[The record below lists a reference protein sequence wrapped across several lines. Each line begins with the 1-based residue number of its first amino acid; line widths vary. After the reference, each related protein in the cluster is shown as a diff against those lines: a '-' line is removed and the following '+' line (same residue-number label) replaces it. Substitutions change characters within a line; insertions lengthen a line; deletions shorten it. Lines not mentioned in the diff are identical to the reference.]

1 MCFVSVFFRGFR
13 GYKKYWH
20 WSCQGLLRPTQ
31 VLTHIHIRDFVIVD
45 ELELEFEN
53 GMTALTGETGA
64 GKSVL
69 VDALGLVIGDR
80 ASTDVVRH
88 GCARAEIVAGF
99 DISEQ
104 TETRAWLASHDLDDG
119 AECLVRRV
127 IGREGRSRAYINGSS
142 VPNQLLRKFGEGLID
157 IHGQHEHQSLMHRK
171 VQRQLLDSYAG
182 ILDEVAALGDTWRQW
197 RARQETLAAL
207 REARKQR
214 SEHIDLLEFQIQ
226 ELAELEL
233 AEGEIESIEA
243 EHARLAN
250 AGRLLETCQ
259 RTLASLYEDEASAYG
274 TLSHAVAE
282 LGELA
287 EIDSALAPAGEL
299 LNNALILIQE
309 AVDDLRRYGDGLD
322 LDPARLNW
330 LDARIAAVQ
339 RLARKY
345 RVIAAELPRVLEQ
358 ARQERE
364 QLEHADEHIEA
375 LQSGCDALQGDYDRQ
390 AARLSKARRRAA
402 ERLGREISDTMAT
415 LGMHGGNF
423 SAKVETL
430 TQDHSTPAGRD
441 QVEFL
446 VSANP
451 GQPLMPL
458 ARVASGGELS
468 RISLAIQVASK
479 GTAIIPTLIF
489 DEVDSGIGGRVAEV
503 VGRRLRE
510 LGSARQVF
518 CVTHLPQVA
527 AQAHHHLHVAK
538 LTGKTSTHTHIS
550 PLSEAQRIEEIARML
565 GGVEVTES
573 TRVHAREMIDRAGQ
587 DGVPIAASTA
597 GGSRRQ
603 KA

>member
-1 MCFVSVFFRGFR
+1 LVSIRFRHVER
-13 GYKKYWH
+13 
-20 WSCQGLLRPTQ
+20 

-45 ELELEFEN
+45 ALELEFES

-80 ASTDVVRH
+80 ASADVVRH
-88 GCARAEIVAGF
+88 GCERAEIVASF
-99 DISEQ
+99 DISDQ
-104 TETRAWLASHDLDDG
+104 AETQAWLASHDLDDG

-157 IHGQHEHQSLMHRK
+157 IHGQHEHQSLMHRN

-182 ILDEVAALGDTWRQW
+182 TLDEVAALGESFRQW
-197 RARQETLAAL
+197 RARQEALAAL
-207 REARKQR
+207 REARQQR

-226 ELAELEL
+226 ELTELGL

-250 AGRLLETCQ
+250 AGRLLETCH
-259 RTLASLYEDEASAYG
+259 RTLDSLYEDEASAYG
-274 TLSHAVAE
+274 TLSHAV
-282 LGELA
+282 GELVELA
-287 EIDSALAPAGEL
+287 ALDGALAPAGEL

-322 LDPARLNW
+322 LDPARLAW
-330 LDARIAAVQ
+330 LDGRLGAVQ

-345 RVIAAELPRVLEQ
+345 RVMPAELPRVLEQ

-364 QLEHADEHIEA
+364 QLEHADEHIET
-375 LQSGCDALQGDYDRQ
+375 LQAECDARQADYDRQ
-390 AARLSKARRRAA
+390 ATRLSKARRQAA

-415 LGMHGGNF
+415 LGMQGGNL

-430 TQDHSTPAGRD
+430 TQDHSTPSGRD

-479 GTAIIPTLIF
+479 GAAIIPTLIF

-538 LTGKTSTHTHIS
+538 LTGRASTHTRIS
-550 PLSEAQRIEEIARML
+550 PLSEEQRIEEIARML

-573 TRVHAREMIDRAGQ
+573 TRVHAREMIERAGQ
-587 DGVPIAASTA
+587 AGVPGAASTA

>member
-1 MCFVSVFFRGFR
+1 
-13 GYKKYWH
+13 
-20 WSCQGLLRPTQ
+20 

-99 DISEQ
+99 DISGQPEI
-104 TETRAWLASHDLDDG
+104 RAWLANHDLDDG

-142 VPNQLLRKFGEGLID
+142 VPNQLLRKFGERLID
-157 IHGQHEHQSLMHRK
+157 IHGQHEHQSLMHRN

-182 ILDEVAALGDTWRQW
+182 ILDEVAALGDSWRQW
-197 RARQETLAAL
+197 RARQEELVAL
-207 REARKQR
+207 REARQQR
-214 SEHIDLLEFQIQ
+214 SEHIGLLEFQIQ
-226 ELAELEL
+226 ELAELDL

-250 AGRLLETCQ
+250 AGRLIETCQ
-259 RTLASLYEDEASAYG
+259 RTLDSLYENEASAYG
-274 TLSHAVAE
+274 TLSHAVGE
-282 LGELA
+282 LSELA
-287 EIDSALAPAGEL
+287 EIDSALAPTSEL

-322 LDPARLNW
+322 SDPARLNW
-330 LDARIAAVQ
+330 LDGRLAAVQ

-345 RVIAAELPRVLEQ
+345 RVMPAELPRVLEQ
-358 ARQERE
+358 ARQECER
-364 QLEHADEHIEA
+364 LEHADEHIEA
-375 LQSGCDALQGDYDRQ
+375 LQARCDALQGEYDRH
-390 AARLSKARRRAA
+390 AARLSKARRRDA
-402 ERLGREISDTMAT
+402 ERLGREISGTMAT
-415 LGMHGGNF
+415 LGMQGGNF

-430 TQDHSTPAGRD
+430 TQDHRTPAGRD

-468 RISLAIQVASK
+468 RISLAIQVAAK
-479 GTAIIPTLIF
+479 GTAMIPTLIF

-538 LTGKTSTHTHIS
+538 LTGKDSTHTRIS
-550 PLSEAQRIEEIARML
+550 PLSEEQRIEEIARML
-565 GGVEVTES
+565 GGVEVTDS
-573 TRVHAREMIDRAGQ
+573 TRANAREMIERAGQ
-587 DGVPIAASTA
+587 GDEADVASTA
-597 GGSRRQ
+597 DGARRQ